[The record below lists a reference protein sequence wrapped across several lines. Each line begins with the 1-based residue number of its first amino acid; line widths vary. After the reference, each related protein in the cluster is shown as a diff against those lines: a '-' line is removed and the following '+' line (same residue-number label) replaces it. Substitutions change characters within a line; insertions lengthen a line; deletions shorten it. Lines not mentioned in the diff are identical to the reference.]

1 MKKTLSIL
9 LAITFVFA
17 IPISAIA
24 ETDSEIE
31 KRIGYYEEVD
41 EIYKAYFIDGWFC
54 STVKDC
60 ILPTAREKE
69 MNSDDIVIFGEY
81 EITEE
86 ELKIPSKIDGHT
98 VSAIVGFGAGKAKS
112 LYIPK
117 TVKYICDASFFALSP
132 EDAIDM
138 VYPTITGSELQKI
151 TVSKDNEYYSSK
163 SGVLY
168 NKDKTRLI
176 QYPSAKEGKEF
187 IVPMSVTDIQ
197 TCAFGKTDTKHLKTI
212 TITPNVEDFHV
223 RYIPETITKIYF
235 KNTKMN
241 KNFVGG
247 ADDRL
252 VIPEKTVV
260 YCFKNSTVHKQ
271 LKAHYKNITV
281 KFLSKPKTPDK
292 AVIKSAKWKKGVKLS
307 IKKQKCSYFKVYR
320 FNKKESKYNYIGYT
334 KSTSFTDKTAKKGKT
349 YKYKVAACNKKN
361 YLKNTG
367 KKSKELKVKFN

>member
-1 MKKTLSIL
+1 MKRFLSVL
-9 LAITFVFA
+9 LALLIITAF
-17 IPISAIA
+17 PISAIA

-69 MNSDDIVIFGEY
+69 MNSDDIVIFGKY

-168 NKDKTRLI
+168 NKDKTVLI
-176 QYPSAKEGKEF
+176 RYPSAKEGKEF
-187 IVPMSVTDIQ
+187 TVPTSVKTISM
-197 TCAFGKTDTKHLKTI
+197 CAFGRADIKYLKTI
-212 TITPNVEDFHV
+212 TITPNVEYFYLI
-223 RYIPETITKIYF
+223 RFPETVTKIYF
-235 KNTKMN
+235 KNEKIG
-241 KNFVGG
+241 KDFSYGP
-247 ADDRL
+247 DDRL
-252 VIPEKTVV
+252 YIPSNAVV
-260 YCFKNSTVHKQ
+260 YCFKNSTVHKEM
-271 LKAHYKNITV
+271 KAHYKNLTV
-281 KFLSKPKTPDK
+281 KFLAKPKTPSK
-292 AVIKSAKWKKGVKLS
+292 AVIKSAKWKNGVKLS
-307 IKKQKCSYFKVYR
+307 IKKQTCSYFKVYR
-320 FNKKESKYNYIGYT
+320 YNKKSGKYEYIGYT
-334 KSTSFTDKTAKKGKT
+334 KSTSFTDKTVKKGRT

-367 KKSKELKVKFN
+367 KKSKKFTVKYK